1 MKFWFRNSKSTWS
14 YREKHLWT
22 NIQFF
27 YRHLPNKKVLISNEI
42 RTQVGV
48 AGFEPTTPCS
58 QSRCANR
65 TALHPE
71 WSFFQNRCKGN
82 GLFCNLQIFGN
93 LFFQKQTHLFFKAS
107 NFWWTL
113 SAFPLLL
120 LAKQSAIFLITA
132 SPSLLIKEGRERL
145 SKVNPNQR
153 TINPKQFL

>member
-1 MKFWFRNSKSTWS
+1 MKLQRKTFRSCFEFLQKVFLGLMYPFSCVLWAIFWSFS
-14 YREKHLWT
+14 L
-22 NIQFF
+22 
-27 YRHLPNKKVLISNEI
+27 LVLISNEI

-93 LFFQKQTHLFFKAS
+93 LFFQSKHIYFLRHLTFDGLYLPFHFCYLPNNPLSSSSQPLPAS
-107 NFWWTL
+107 
-113 SAFPLLL
+113 S
-120 LAKQSAIFLITA
+120 
-132 SPSLLIKEGRERL
+132 
-145 SKVNPNQR
+145 
-153 TINPKQFL
+153 